1 MLDIRALKK
10 RREVLKHQPPK
21 IDTQYEKDMG
31 EKLLQKATTAQQEKR
46 ANAYKDVYN
55 KTYEA
60 AGDLINM
67 NRGRVF
73 TCGGFGDGYRLGT
86 GKWKYINKKW
96 KKQ

>member
-1 MLDIRALKK
+1 MDIRALKK

-21 IDTQYEKDMG
+21 IYTKEENDRG
-31 EKLLQKATTAQQEKR
+31 EQLLKKATEAQQER
-46 ANAYKDVYN
+46 RVNTYKDVYN

-67 NRGRVF
+67 NRGRIF